1 MVAANSCSNRSGK
14 PVPVEGDMGKII
26 TFPAERCSAGTGLT
40 GAHGE
45 GASVI
50 ILPVI
55 RIERHAD
62 SPSDGLEPSSSTSR
76 GKRRKR

>member
-1 MVAANSCSNRSGK
+1 
-14 PVPVEGDMGKII
+14 MGNVI
-26 TFPAERCSAGTGLT
+26 TFPAERCSVGSAPEGRD
-40 GAHGE
+40 

-55 RIERHAD
+55 RVERHGESPTD
-62 SPSDGLEPSSSTSR
+62 SFEPGTSSPR

>member
-1 MVAANSCSNRSGK
+1 M
-14 PVPVEGDMGKII
+14 GDVI
-26 TFPAERCSAGTGLT
+26 TFPAERRSVGTVPQGND
-40 GAHGE
+40 

-55 RIERHAD
+55 RVERHGEA
-62 SPSDGLEPSSSTSR
+62 PSDTFEPSSSSPR